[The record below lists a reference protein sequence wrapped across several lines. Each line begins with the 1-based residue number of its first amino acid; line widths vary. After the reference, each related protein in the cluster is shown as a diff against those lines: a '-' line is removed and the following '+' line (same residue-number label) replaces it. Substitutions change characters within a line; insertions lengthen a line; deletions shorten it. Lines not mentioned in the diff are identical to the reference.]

1 MIAAPRRLLGA
12 YHMAA
17 TSSSMEASAVPT
29 DTWPAASTAERCVAF
44 SRGVVLSTAL
54 LMVEGETLVGERD
67 FGALDFLV
75 CVALVYGVGTS
86 VLMVLG
92 RENMRLQFP
101 LLVADMILITGI
113 IYMYGGVTNEYYLL
127 YYLPILQASIRL
139 NFRDAIASALLSSG
153 LYGLVGL
160 SSGPDTLVP
169 TTAQLRAGTF
179 AASAVFMAAFFA
191 LLSRE
196 ARAHIRRSEQMARL
210 AGALSEK
217 NRELE
222 EKTRELAAA
231 QESLVASERLAAIGG
246 LAGSVGHELRN
257 PLGVIRNAAYYL
269 RSQLQEPEA
278 DVDEMLEL
286 MDREVETCDRTIAA
300 LLDFARP
307 EEATP
312 ERIDVNELVSELVN
326 NIEPPEGISIDLRL
340 DDDLP
345 PARADRHH
353 LERVFKNILSNAFQA
368 MTNGGN
374 LTVTTGLSKAD
385 DTVCVEWSDTGPG
398 IAERDLHRIFDPLF
412 TTKAKGIGLG
422 LVVCKRLVERQG
434 GRLEVRSEV
443 GKGASFIVHL
453 RRSEVATHG

>member
-1 MIAAPRRLLGA
+1 
-12 YHMAA
+12 
-17 TSSSMEASAVPT
+17 
-29 DTWPAASTAERCVAF
+29 
-44 SRGVVLSTAL
+44 
-54 LMVEGETLVGERD
+54 MVEGETLVGERT

-75 CVALVYGVGTS
+75 CVALVYAVGTS

-92 RENMRLQFP
+92 QENSRLQFP
-101 LLVADMILITGI
+101 LLVADMMLITGI
-113 IYMYGGVTNEYYLL
+113 IYMYGGMSNEYYLL
-127 YYLPILQASIRL
+127 YYLPILQASVRL

-196 ARAHIRRSEQMARL
+196 ARAHIKRSEQMTRL
-210 AGALSEK
+210 AAALSEK

-231 QESLVASERLAAIGG
+231 QESLLASERLAAIGG

-269 RSQLQEPEA
+269 RSQLQEPDAEIS
-278 DVDEMLEL
+278 EMLEL

-312 ERIDVNELVSELVN
+312 EAIDVNDLVRELVN
-326 NIEPPEGISIDLRL
+326 GIEPPEAARVDLRL
-340 DDDLP
+340 DENLP
-345 PARADRHH
+345 AARADRHH
-353 LERVFKNILSNAFQA
+353 LERVFKNIISNAFQA
-368 MTNGGN
+368 MTAGGS
-374 LTVTTGLSKAD
+374 LTVTTGLGEAD
-385 DTVCVEWSDTGPG
+385 DTIYVEWCDTGPG
-398 IAERDLHRIFDPLF
+398 ISETDLDRIFDPLF

-443 GKGASFIVHL
+443 GKGASFVVHL
-453 RRSEVATHG
+453 RRSEDARDG